1 LLNSNPYFTE
11 SKERDCFVAF
21 LTWLFPASLEKGVVV
36 IDTPAGI
43 LSWGIHPSNLDMFKH
58 LPVNMGR
65 KAPIRTM
72 KEKYEILLQLGKQ
85 TGGIIIALGMISGLG
100 EKLK

>member
-1 LLNSNPYFTE
+1 MFNRSQIFTE
-11 SKERDCFVAF
+11 AQERDYFIAF
-21 LTWLFPASLEKGVVV
+21 LTWLYPASLEKGTVI
-36 IDTPAGI
+36 IDTPAGT
-43 LSWGIHPSNLDMFKH
+43 LSWEIHPYTLEMFRH

-65 KAPIRTM
+65 KAPVRTM

>member
-1 LLNSNPYFTE
+1 MFDRRQIFTE
-11 SKERDCFVAF
+11 ARERDCFIAF
-21 LTWLFPASLEKGVVV
+21 LTWLYPASLESGIVI
-36 IDTPAGI
+36 IDTPAGA
-43 LSWGIHPSNLDMFKH
+43 LTWSVDPVDHELFKH

-72 KEKYEILLQLGKQ
+72 KEKYEVLLQLGKQ

>member
-1 LLNSNPYFTE
+1 
-11 SKERDCFVAF
+11 
-21 LTWLFPASLEKGVVV
+21 V
-36 IDTPAGI
+36 IVDTPSGV
-43 LSWGIHPSNLDMFKH
+43 LSWNIQSSNLELFKH

-65 KAPIRTM
+65 KAPVRTIQ
-72 KEKYEILLQLGKQ
+72 EKYEILLQLGKQ